1 MTAKLE
7 YEFFYFFLFGSYPIA
22 HHWKLLQI
30 KIHLNNTSLLI
41 CINYSLN
48 WLKHLLS
55 QMSPPSVKRKCT
67 AFISYTF
74 NIFCHSILIETAS
87 PCSTGNCLEKKEQSL
102 ALHIRMNHLAIRGQ
116 TESSG
121 KHQREIIVYS
131 GTVHDLITICIEV
144 LNVAYVVQRIK
155 FSVSNQ

>member
-1 MTAKLE
+1 MI
-7 YEFFYFFLFGSYPIA
+7 FYFFLFGSYPIA

-74 NIFCHSILIETAS
+74 NIFRHSILIETAS